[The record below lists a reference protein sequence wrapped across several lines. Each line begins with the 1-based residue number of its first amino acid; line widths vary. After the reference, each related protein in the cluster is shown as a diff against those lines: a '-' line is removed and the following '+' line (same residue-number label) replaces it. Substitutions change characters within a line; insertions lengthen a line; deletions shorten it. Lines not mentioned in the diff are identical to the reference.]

1 MEILFELFSNPI
13 ALFILIG
20 VISSL
25 FNKKKSDGQPPQR
38 RPVRPPGPMQ
48 QQQPGPARQPR
59 PAPASR
65 QPAEARVE
73 PWQEIEVNPIPRY
86 DTGRDTQRSRGS
98 AKHDPGETGVE
109 IINDLQ
115 KVYLE
120 RKLQSEEQMNKQS
133 SSKGRMSAGESSGRL
148 KQKREHKEPEV
159 VFQPDRDTLIEG
171 LIWAE
176 VLGKPRAKRPYNPLR
191 RY

>member
-25 FNKKKSDGQPPQR
+25 FNKKKSEDQQPQR

-48 QQQPGPARQPR
+48 QPGPVRPPR
-59 PAPASR
+59 PAPARR
-65 QPAEARVE
+65 QPAEARDE
-73 PWQEIEVNPIPRY
+73 PLQEIEKDHGPRY
-86 DTGRDTQRSRGS
+86 DTGRDTQRNRGS
-98 AKHDPGETGVE
+98 AKHAPGETGVE
-109 IINDLQ
+109 IINELQ

-120 RKLQSEEQMNKQS
+120 RKLQSDEQMNKQR
-133 SSKGRMSAGESSGRL
+133 SSKGRMSAGKTTGRL
-148 KQKREHKEPEV
+148 SQKREQQEPEV
-159 VFQPDRDTLIEG
+159 IFQTDRDTLVEG

>member
-1 MEILFELFSNPI
+1 MELLFELFSNPI

-25 FNKKKSDGQPPQR
+25 FNKKKTDGQQPQR

-48 QQQPGPARQPR
+48 QPGPVRQPR
-59 PAPASR
+59 PAPARR

-73 PWQEIEVNPIPRY
+73 PAPPVEKDYEPRQ
-86 DTGRDTQRSRGS
+86 DSRRETERSRESGKRNS
-98 AKHDPGETGVE
+98 GETGVE

-115 KVYLE
+115 QVYLE
-120 RKLQSEEQMNKQS
+120 RKLQAEDLTNKER

-148 KQKREHKEPEV
+148 NQKRDQKVSEV
-159 VFQPDRDTLIEG
+159 VIQPDRDTLVEG
-171 LIWAE
+171 IIWAE
-176 VLGKPRAKRPYNPLR
+176 VLGKPRAKRPYNPVR
-191 RY
+191 RN

>member
-25 FNKKKSDGQPPQR
+25 FNKKRPDGQQPQR
-38 RPVRPPGPMQ
+38 RPVRPPGPV
-48 QQQPGPARQPR
+48 QQPGPARQPR
-59 PAPASR
+59 PAPARR
-65 QPAEARVE
+65 QPAEARG
-73 PWQEIEVNPIPRY
+73 QSRSEIGKDNRRES
-86 DTGRDTQRSRGS
+86 DRSRES
-98 AKHDPGETGVE
+98 EKQVPGETGVE

-120 RKLQSEEQMNKQS
+120 RKHQSEEQMNKER

-148 KQKREHKEPEV
+148 KQKREEKVPEV
-159 VFQPDRDTLIEG
+159 VFEPDRDTLVEG
-171 LIWAE
+171 IIWAE
-176 VLGKPRAKRPYNPLR
+176 ILGKPRAKRAYNPVR
-191 RY
+191 RT